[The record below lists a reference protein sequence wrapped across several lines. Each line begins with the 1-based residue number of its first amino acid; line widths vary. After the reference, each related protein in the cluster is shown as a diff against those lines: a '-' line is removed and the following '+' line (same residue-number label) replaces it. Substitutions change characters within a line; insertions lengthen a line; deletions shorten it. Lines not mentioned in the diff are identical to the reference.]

1 MKKTG
6 IISDMILCTA
16 VLIMVACSGS
26 KEERAIEKVAK
37 DLGMDKKDLE
47 NKSMYE
53 ITITGGAL
61 DGKQFQTP
69 VYAQGGV
76 DSRWGADKE
85 QVASTVGFIDPM
97 QGNTNF
103 YIVWDNKSP
112 KPLASGGM
120 FDSENSFIQIGIKD
134 GEQKYE
140 FVSQS
145 GTYNIKSNEQKTKID
160 QITKDEYPVW
170 DIEAD
175 FEGQFK
181 DPSTGEIVTIKGTV
195 RGVNPVN

>member
-1 MKKTG
+1 MKILRIASG
-6 IISDMILCTA
+6 MILSGA
-16 VLIMVACSGS
+16 LIIAVACSGS
-26 KEERAIEKVAK
+26 KEDRALDKVAK

-47 NKSMYE
+47 NKSMYA

-61 DGKQFQTP
+61 NGQQFQTP

-76 DSRWGADKE
+76 DSRWGSDKE
-85 QVASTVGFIDPM
+85 QVASTIGFIDPI

-103 YIVWDNKSP
+103 YIVWDDNSP

-175 FEGQFK
+175 FEGEFK
-181 DPSTGEIVTIKGTV
+181 DSSTGGMVNIKGTV
-195 RGVNPVN
+195 RGVNPIK